1 MLRWTDPDATP
12 AALRPCVATFGN
24 FDGVHRG
31 HRVVIETLIAQGA
44 QRDLPVVVL
53 TFDPHPVQVLHPER
67 APELISPGA
76 LHEQLLEATGID
88 GLLVV
93 DFTAEYAQQSA
104 ADFIVDTF
112 VHGLQVAALVV
123 GADTKGFGVGYTG
136 DVELI
141 RRLGAGHGFDVVVV
155 DDQGDG
161 ARWSSSAARE
171 HLRGGELPRGDPRR
185 WGVCRVAHPARRGPG
200 APGSPVARRHLRGH
214 EPDLRWDGSHRRGLL
229 PRSHRSGFV

>member
-112 VHGLQVAALVV
+112 VHGTFQV
-123 GADTKGFGVGYTG
+123 
-136 DVELI
+136 E
-141 RRLGAGHGFDVVVV
+141 
-155 DDQGDG
+155 DG
-161 ARWSSSAARE
+161 AEDDVAQCHGPMA
-171 HLRGGELPRGDPRR
+171 DPE
-185 WGVCRVAHPARRGPG
+185 RVAVVPQQ
-200 APGSPVARRHLRGH
+200 
-214 EPDLRWDGSHRRGLL
+214 
-229 PRSHRSGFV
+229 